1 MEYPGAA
8 VPGSLHHPPDR
19 GGRGQRGRG
28 GEGKASHWLHTPGLM
43 QRSHVER
50 KDFGVL
56 TIIISVFKVT
66 HGDQIFI
73 NCTENY
79 EVLKLLQIQRE
90 WKRYGHY
97 I

>member
-1 MEYPGAA
+1 MPQCLAPCIIPQIEEGVASEA
-8 VPGSLHHPPDR
+8 V
-19 GGRGQRGRG
+19 
-28 GEGKASHWLHTPGLM
+28 GEKVRPRTGLM